1 MNNRWYKKLL
11 LLLTVGCMTVSMTGC
26 SADSVLDKLLSVTDP
41 KPDKKTE
48 ATKENSSDKKDSA
61 GEKEVEVAKPEFTT
75 NLSGAVTYAVNAKAS
90 ALTVE
95 VTTTDDGSITYQWY
109 KSQTDTNGG
118 GTLIDGATE
127 ASYTPPTD
135 TEGTLYYYVVA
146 TSTIGSSTNGATSDT
161 AEVIVS
167 ADGTIPS
174 ESEDQAGASKVLGK
188 WVQNNDG
195 WWYDNGD
202 GTYPRNA
209 WKQIDGKWYAFD
221 EKGYMRIGWF
231 KDGDSWYYLLDSGEM
246 AKDTDIE
253 GYHIGS
259 NGKME

>member
-48 ATKENSSDKKDSA
+48 ATKEDSSDKKDSA

-75 NLSGAVTYAVNAKAS
+75 NLSGAVTYAVSQSFARQQKQ
-90 ALTVE
+90 LRRMME
-95 VTTTDDGSITYQWY
+95 VLLISGIRC
-109 KSQTDTNGG
+109 QTDTNGG

-221 EKGYMRIGWF
+221 EKGYMRVGWF

>member
-48 ATKENSSDKKDSA
+48 ATKEDSSDKKDSA

-95 VTTTDDGSITYQWY
+95 ATTTDDGSITYQWY

-135 TEGTLYYYVVA
+135 TEGTLLHMEQLVIPQKLLCQRMEPFRLKAKTRQVQVRYLA
-146 TSTIGSSTNGATSDT
+146 NGYRIMMAGGMITGM
-161 AEVIVS
+161 ELIREMHGNRLMENGMHLMKKVI
-167 ADGTIPS
+167 
-174 ESEDQAGASKVLGK
+174 
-188 WVQNNDG
+188 
-195 WWYDNGD
+195 
-202 GTYPRNA
+202 
-209 WKQIDGKWYAFD
+209 
-221 EKGYMRIGWF
+221 
-231 KDGDSWYYLLDSGEM
+231 
-246 AKDTDIE
+246 
-253 GYHIGS
+253 
-259 NGKME
+259 

>member
-48 ATKENSSDKKDSA
+48 ATKEDSSDKKDSA
-61 GEKEVEVAKPEFTT
+61 GEKEVAKPEFTT

-95 VTTTDDGSITYQWY
+95 ATTTDDGSITYQWY

-146 TSTIGSSTNGATSDT
+146 TNTIGSSTNGATSDT

-221 EKGYMRIGWF
+221 EKGYMRTGWF

>member
-48 ATKENSSDKKDSA
+48 ATKEDSSDKKDSA

-95 VTTTDDGSITYQWY
+95 ATTTDDGSITYQWY

-195 WWYDNGD
+195 WWYDNGVELI
-202 GTYPRNA
+202 R
-209 WKQIDGKWYAFD
+209 
-221 EKGYMRIGWF
+221 
-231 KDGDSWYYLLDSGEM
+231 EM
-246 AKDTDIE
+246 HGNRLME
-253 GYHIGS
+253 
-259 NGKME
+259 NGMHLMKKVI

>member
-1 MNNRWYKKLL
+1 
-11 LLLTVGCMTVSMTGC
+11 MT
-26 SADSVLDKLLSVTDP
+26 SVL
-41 KPDKKTE
+41 
-48 ATKENSSDKKDSA
+48 N
-61 GEKEVEVAKPEFTT
+61 
-75 NLSGAVTYAVNAKAS
+75 
-90 ALTVE
+90 
-95 VTTTDDGSITYQWY
+95 I
-109 KSQTDTNGG
+109 
-118 GTLIDGATE
+118 
-127 ASYTPPTD
+127 
-135 TEGTLYYYVVA
+135 
-146 TSTIGSSTNGATSDT
+146 
-161 AEVIVS
+161 
-167 ADGTIPS
+167 GTIPS

-221 EKGYMRIGWF
+221 EKGYMRTGWF